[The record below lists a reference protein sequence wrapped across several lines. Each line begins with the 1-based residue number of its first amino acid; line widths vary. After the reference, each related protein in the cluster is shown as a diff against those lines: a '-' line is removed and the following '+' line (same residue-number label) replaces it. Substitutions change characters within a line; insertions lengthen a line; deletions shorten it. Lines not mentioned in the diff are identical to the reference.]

1 MPGEYRWFVFMDA
14 GDELPTSPRLTPK
27 QVNYMI
33 DLALGKCRGPY
44 VWSYC
49 PHVAFGVYFV
59 RWLCDLID
67 LMFGIVGFSIEACV
81 CLFWALISFDFSILR
96 AAIMSASNLHFSY
109 PYPIPWLFPGS
120 PLRTLSIVLS
130 ELLSGYNS
138 DLKACMLHVC
148 IHIVLCS
155 KSFGK

>member
-1 MPGEYRWFVFMDA
+1 MFILFA
-14 GDELPTSPRLTPK
+14 G
-27 QVNYMI
+27 
-33 DLALGKCRGPY
+33 Y
-44 VWSYC
+44 VI
-49 PHVAFGVYFV
+49 V
-59 RWLCDLID
+59 ID

-138 DLKACMLHVC
+138 DLKACMRFMYVFIL
-148 IHIVLCS
+148 
-155 KSFGK
+155 SFVRRALENRSPKTQSLFLFTEASRTVPMQLAWARGLSTF